1 MLGPFPPV
9 HPGEILRDEFLE
21 PLALTPYKLAHGCL
35 LPRSRIERLVR
46 GQTGLTADTA
56 HRLARFF
63 NTSPEFWMNLQ
74 SNYDLTMSYML
85 HKNTFEMVKARAA

>member
-9 HPGEILRDEFLE
+9 HPGEVLKEEFLE
-21 PLALTPYKLAHGCL
+21 PLALTPYKLALGCF

-46 GQTGLTADTA
+46 CQTGLTADTA

-74 SNYDLTMSYML
+74 SNYDLTTSYML
-85 HKNTFEMVKARAA
+85 HKSTFEMVKARAA

>member
-9 HPGEILRDEFLE
+9 HPGEVLLEEFLE
-21 PLALTPYKLAHGCL
+21 PLSLTAYKLASDCL

-63 NTSPEFWMNLQ
+63 NNSPEFWMNLQ
-74 SNYDLTMSYML
+74 SNYDLTMSYMQN
-85 HKNTFEMVKARAA
+85 KGVFEMVKARAA